1 MNSHVAAALAAERS
15 CDLQEDAQAQ
25 AMPRTRPS
33 LRERLAT
40 FLRRS

>member
-15 CDLQEDAQAQ
+15 CDLQEDARAQ
-25 AMPRTRPS
+25 AMPHARLT
-33 LRERLAT
+33 LRERFVT